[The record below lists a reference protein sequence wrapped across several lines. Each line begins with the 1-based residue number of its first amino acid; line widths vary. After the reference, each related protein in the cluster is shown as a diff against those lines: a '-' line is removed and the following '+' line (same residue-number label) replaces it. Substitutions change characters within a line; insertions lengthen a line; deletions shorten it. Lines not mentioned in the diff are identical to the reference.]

1 MLVQLIVDLDIGI
14 LLIYLLSQM
23 STNSR
28 ISLQLI
34 VDLEI
39 GILLIYMYCFRFTT
53 GLFGYRCCYPRDLL
67 TLGDTASSHFLL

>member
-14 LLIYLLSQM
+14 LLIYLLSQK
-23 STNSR
+23 SANSR

-39 GILLIYMYCFRFTT
+39 GILLIY
-53 GLFGYRCCYPRDLL
+53 LFHCLQTREC
-67 TLGDTASSHFLL
+67 SFN